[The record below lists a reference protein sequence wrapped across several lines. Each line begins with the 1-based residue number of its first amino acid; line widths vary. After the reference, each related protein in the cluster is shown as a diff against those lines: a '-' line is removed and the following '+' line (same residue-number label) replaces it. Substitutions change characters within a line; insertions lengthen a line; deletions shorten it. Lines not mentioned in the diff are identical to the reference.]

1 MMTRLRR
8 GAEAAARDSARDA
21 FRFGLQILDVI
32 PIDELV
38 DRMPIERIIERIPIE
53 YLLARVDMN
62 ALLAQIDIEALLE
75 RMDIGRIV
83 NEAISGIDFE
93 GLIRASTASVGSEV
107 RDASRGG
114 AMHADATLARVIDRL
129 LRRSGRDLDVG
140 VAAAGVG
147 AT

>member
-1 MMTRLRR
+1 MMARLRR

-38 DRMPIERIIERIPIE
+38 ERIPIEQIIERIPIE
-53 YLLARVDMN
+53 ELLARVDMN
-62 ALLAQIDIEALLE
+62 ALIAQIDVEALLG

-107 RDASRGG
+107 RDATRGG
-114 AMHADATLARVIDRL
+114 AMHADVTLARVIDRL
-129 LRRSGRDLDVG
+129 LRRSGRSLEVG
-140 VAAAGVG
+140 LAGSAG
-147 AT
+147 P

>member
-1 MMTRLRR
+1 MTRLRR

-93 GLIRASTASVGSEV
+93 GLIRAST
-107 RDASRGG
+107 
-114 AMHADATLARVIDRL
+114 
-129 LRRSGRDLDVG
+129 
-140 VAAAGVG
+140 
-147 AT
+147 

>member
-1 MMTRLRR
+1 MMSRLRR

-21 FRFGLQILDVI
+21 FRFGLQVLDVI

-38 DRMPIERIIERIPIE
+38 ERIPIERIIERIPIE
-53 YLLARVDMN
+53 QLLARVDMN
-62 ALLAQIDIEALLE
+62 ALLSQIDIEALLE

-107 RDASRGG
+107 RDATREGT
-114 AMHADATLARVIDRL
+114 MHADVTLARLIDRL
-129 LRRSGRDLDVG
+129 LRRPSRDLDIG
-140 VAAAGVG
+140 IAGAGAAG
-147 AT
+147 T